1 MPKRILQ
8 DVISPRSRS
17 KETTRSGDTTPKE
30 SARRAE
36 PLGGASRV
44 ERSGFFRGRNQPLR
58 PVQNESDGNSTF
70 IIWGIAAVAILV
82 VLFSIFSLFE
92 KATIKVTPKQQIA
105 TINTQL
111 SAQRGTATTGGLVFE
126 IMTLAGEEK
135 KTIPATQVERV
146 DQKSSGKII
155 VYNNFNSKSQKLVKR
170 TRFETPEGLIYRIR
184 DSVVVPG
191 QKTTGGEKTPGSIE
205 VTVYADG
212 SGEEYNVGLTD
223 FTIPGFKG
231 SPRFDSFYARSKTPM
246 IGGFSGVV
254 KTVSDKQLE
263 SAEQD
268 LASALRGKLI
278 QKASSQKP
286 DSFVLYDDA
295 IFFSL
300 DGDGAQAI
308 QTDVNKDEV
317 DVVVSGTLHSII
329 FNKNTLSQFLANI
342 LISNVRSDDNI
353 TVQNLDVL
361 EFAVSNK
368 ELFSPTEN
376 TMLSFVMQGNPH
388 LVWQFDE
395 VKLKQDTLAKSK
407 DEFKEV
413 LANYSSIQKAEV
425 ILRPFWRRSFPD
437 VLDKIKIET
446 VIEE

>member
-8 DVISPRSRS
+8 DIISPKNRS
-17 KETTRSGDTTPKE
+17 KETTRHDDATLKE

-36 PLGGASRV
+36 PLAGGRG
-44 ERSGFFRGRNQPLR
+44 GFFRDRKQSLR
-58 PVQNESDGNSTF
+58 PARDESEGNSTF
-70 IIWGIAAVAILV
+70 VIWGIAAFAILV
-82 VLFSIFSLFE
+82 VLFSVFSLFE
-92 KATIKVTPKQQIA
+92 KATIKVTLKQQIE

-111 SAQRGTATTGGLVFE
+111 SAQRGTAATGGLVFE
-126 IMTLAGEEK
+126 IMTLTGEEK

-146 DQKSSGKII
+146 DQESFGKII
-155 VYNNFNSKSQKLVKR
+155 VYNNFDSKNQKLIKR
-170 TRFETPEGLIYRIR
+170 TRFETPEGLIFRIR

-191 QKTTGGEKTPGSIE
+191 RKTSGGEKIPGSIE

-212 SGEEYNVGLTD
+212 SGEEYNIGLTD

-231 SPRFDSFYARSKTPM
+231 SPRFDGFYARSKTPM
-246 IGGFSGVV
+246 VGGFSGVV

-263 SAEQD
+263 VAEQE
-268 LASALRGKLI
+268 LASSLRGKLI

-353 TVQNLDVL
+353 IVQNLDAL

-368 ELFSPTEN
+368 ELFSPAEN
-376 TMLSFVMQGNPH
+376 TTLSFVMQGNPH
-388 LVWQFDE
+388 LVWRFDE
-395 VKLKQDTLAKSK
+395 VKLKHDTLAKSK
-407 DEFKEV
+407 DEFREV
-413 LANYSSIQKAEV
+413 LANYPSIQKAEV
-425 ILRPFWRRSFPD
+425 TLRPFWRRSFPD
-437 VLDKIKIET
+437 NPDKIKIET